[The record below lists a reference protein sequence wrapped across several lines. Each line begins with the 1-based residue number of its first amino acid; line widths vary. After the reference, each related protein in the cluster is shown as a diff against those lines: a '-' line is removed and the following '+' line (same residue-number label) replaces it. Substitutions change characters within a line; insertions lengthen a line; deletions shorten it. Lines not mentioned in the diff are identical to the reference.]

1 MLGMHFSKKS
11 MLFQNKYRKLQNK
24 YRKVT
29 AWGYKFHALAVYLHP
44 TFKIPSQSEAYL
56 EPSRT
61 SAMELQAANNFRKKA
76 PSWMLGRVLNTPL
89 SDNLLQLAEG
99 LRSFPSLGLCKG
111 ILDLP
116 YYLLFLINTKNNKNK
131 PSTCPAS
138 KFS

>member
-61 SAMELQAANNFRKKA
+61 SAMELQAANNFRKKLHRGCWA
-76 PSWMLGRVLNTPL
+76 EFSIRLCPIIYYS
-89 SDNLLQLAEG
+89 LQ
-99 LRSFPSLGLCKG
+99 KV
-111 ILDLP
+111 
-116 YYLLFLINTKNNKNK
+116 
-131 PSTCPAS
+131 
-138 KFS
+138 